1 MSDVVSEKRR
11 EQLEREVGELRQRL
25 FELESSRSDLTRS
38 VLRDSEERFRAI
50 FETALD
56 SIFVKDVNLRYTHVN
71 PAVARLFGRPA
82 AELIGTTDEELF
94 DEDIVARVREMDRRV
109 LQGEVMEAVN
119 SSVIGG
125 VEHVFHTVKVPLRN
139 VDGEVTGLC
148 GIARDI
154 TEIKRAELV
163 ERVLGNILLAAAT
176 SADLKTLI
184 SKIRELLGTLIDTSN
199 FYVALYDESTGRYSF
214 PYYVDAYDT
223 LEDYEP
229 EPLPHSLTDY
239 VRRTGAPALVDEAKF
254 AELVEQNEVS
264 LVGTDS
270 VLWLGAPLITDRGV
284 IGVVAVQSYH
294 DAALYTAKD
303 LDLLHYVAG
312 TISIAVE
319 RKRAE
324 GSRRALE
331 SKVLQ
336 SQKMESLGVLAGGIA
351 HQFNN
356 LLQSILGGTG
366 IAAQLLPQNNPVHT
380 QLKMIESA
388 ANDAAEL
395 TRQMLAYSGKSGF
408 MVEEIDVSGLIEEMR
423 ELIEAAV
430 ADRAELRI
438 RLHPK
443 LPKVKADQTELR
455 QVVMNLVN
463 NAVESIGGGRGVIR
477 VTTCTAVCDPAT
489 LAETYLGEDL
499 PEGTYVAL
507 EVADTGCGMD
517 ANTQARIFDPFFS
530 TKFTGRGLGLPAV
543 LGIVRGIQGALRVD
557 SQRGTGTTISVLI
570 PGLTE
575 HEAVSTDDA
584 EAPQTEAT
592 GSQTV
597 LVVDDDDVVRSLTQ
611 QMLEEAGFTV
621 LAASDG
627 RQALDLFRQSQ
638 DAIDVVLLDMTMP
651 HMDGETTFTRLRHIR
666 DDVPVII
673 SSGYSTQDAMDRFSG
688 PRPAGFLQKPYRLND
703 LLAAVRVAR
712 AG

>member
-1 MSDVVSEKRR
+1 MSNLSSTRSR
-11 EQLEREVGELRQRL
+11 EQLEREVAELRQRL
-25 FELESSRSDLTRS
+25 FELESSRSDLARS

-56 SIFVKDVNLRYTHVN
+56 SIFVKDIKLRYTHVN
-71 PAVARLFGRPA
+71 PAVVKLFGRPA
-82 AELIGTTDEELF
+82 SELIGATDEDLF
-94 DEDIVARVREMDRRV
+94 DPEVVARVRDVDRQV
-109 LQGEVMEAVN
+109 LQGKVMDAVN
-119 SSVIGG
+119 TTVIGG
-125 VEHVFHTVKVPLRN
+125 VEHVFHTIKVPLRD

-148 GIARDI
+148 GIARDV
-154 TEIKRAELV
+154 TGLKRAESV
-163 ERVLGNILLAAAT
+163 ERVLGSILLAAAT

-184 SKIRELLGTLIDTSN
+184 SRIRELLGTLIDTSN

-214 PYYVDAYDT
+214 PYYVDEYDT

-239 VRRTGAPALVDEAKF
+239 VRRTGAPALVDEAMF
-254 AELVEQNEVS
+254 AELVARDEVA

-294 DAALYTAKD
+294 DSALYSPKD

-324 GSRRALE
+324 GRQRALE

-366 IAAQLLPQNNPVHT
+366 IAAQLLPRNSPVHT
-380 QLKMIESA
+380 QLQMIESA

-408 MVEEIDVSGLIEEMR
+408 MVEEIDVSALVEEMR

-430 ADRAELRI
+430 SDKVEVRF
-438 RLHPK
+438 RLHAK
-443 LPKVKADQTELR
+443 LPPVKADQTELR

-463 NAVESIGGGRGVIR
+463 NAVESMGESGGVIT
-477 VTTCTAVCDPAT
+477 VTTGTAVCDPAT
-489 LAETYLGEDL
+489 LAETVLGEEL
-499 PEGTYVAL
+499 PEGTYVLL
-507 EVADTGCGMD
+507 EIADTGCGMD
-517 ANTQARIFDPFFS
+517 SSTQARIFDPFFS

-543 LGIVRGIQGALRVD
+543 LGIVRGIHGALRVD
-557 SQRGTGTTISVLI
+557 SRRGTGTTIRVLI

-575 HEAVSTDDA
+575 GGDLETRRTKPSGG
-584 EAPQTEAT
+584 E
-592 GSQTV
+592 TV

-621 LAASDG
+621 LTAADG
-627 RQALDLFRQSQ
+627 RQALDVFRQSS
-638 DAIDVVLLDMTMP
+638 DFIEVVLLDMTMP
-651 HMDGETTFTRLRHIR
+651 HMDGETTFSRLRQIN
-666 DDVPVII
+666 DQVPVII
-673 SSGYSTQDAMDRFSG
+673 SSGYSTQEAMDRFSG
-688 PRPAGFLQKPYRLND
+688 PGPAAFLQKPYRLDD
-703 LLAAVRVAR
+703 LVTAVRRAR
-712 AG
+712 NA

>member
-1 MSDVVSEKRR
+1 MSDLDSENRR
-11 EQLEREVGELRQRL
+11 EALEREVAELRQRL
-25 FELESSRSDLTRS
+25 FELESSRSDLARS

-56 SIFVKDVNLRYTHVN
+56 SIFVKDLHLRYTHVN
-71 PAVARLFGRPA
+71 SAVAKLFGRPA
-82 AELIGTTDEELF
+82 SELIGVTDEDLF
-94 DEDIVARVREMDRRV
+94 DEEIVARVREMDRQV
-109 LQGEVMEAVN
+109 LRGEVVEAVN
-119 SSVIGG
+119 TSVIGG
-125 VEHVFHTVKVPLRN
+125 MEHIFHTVKVPLRD

-154 TEIKRAELV
+154 TELKRAESV
-163 ERVLGNILLAAAT
+163 ERILGSILLAAAT

-184 SKIRELLGTLIDTSN
+184 SKIRDLLGTLIDTTN
-199 FYVALYDESTGRYSF
+199 FYVALYDESTGRYTF
-214 PYYVDAYDT
+214 PYYADEYDT
-223 LEDYEP
+223 LEEYEP

-239 VRRTGAPALVDEAKF
+239 VRRSGAPALVDEAKF
-254 AELVEQNEVS
+254 AELVEQKEVA

-294 DAALYTAKD
+294 DEALYTAKD

-312 TISIAVE
+312 TMSIAVE

-366 IAAQLLPQNNPVHT
+366 IAAQLLPENSPVHT
-380 QLKMIESA
+380 QLRMIESA

-408 MVEEIDVSGLIEEMR
+408 MIEEIEVSALIEEMR

-430 ADRAELRI
+430 SDRVELRI
-438 RLHPK
+438 RLHPR
-443 LPKVKADQTELR
+443 LPSVKADQTELR
-455 QVVMNLVN
+455 QVVMNLVK
-463 NAVESIGGGRGVIR
+463 NAVESMGDGGGVITI
-477 VTTCTAVCDPAT
+477 TTGTAVCDPAT

-507 EVADTGCGMD
+507 EVSDTGCGMD

-557 SQRGTGTTISVLI
+557 SQRNAGTTIRVLI
-570 PGLTE
+570 PGLT
-575 HEAVSTDDA
+575 DDQTLESGATKPPRA
-584 EAPQTEAT
+584 EEIRAETI
-592 GSQTV
+592 

-611 QMLEEAGFTV
+611 QMLEEAGFAV
-621 LAASDG
+621 LTAADG
-627 RQALDLFRQSQ
+627 RQALDLFRQSS
-638 DAIDVVLLDMTMP
+638 DIIDVVVLDMTMP
-651 HMDGETTFTRLRHIR
+651 HMDGEVTFGRLRQVR

-673 SSGYSTQDAMDRFSG
+673 SSGYSTQEAMDRFSG
-688 PRPAGFLQKPYRLND
+688 PRPAGFLQKPYRLDD
-703 LLAAVRVAR
+703 LVAAVRAAR
-712 AG
+712 SG

>member
-1 MSDVVSEKRR
+1 ME
-11 EQLEREVGELRQRL
+11 LEREVAELRQRL
-25 FELESSRSDLTRS
+25 FELESSRSDLARS

-50 FETALD
+50 FETVLD
-56 SIFVKDVNLRYTHVN
+56 SIFVKDLHLRYTHVN
-71 PAVARLFGRPA
+71 SAVAKLFGRPA
-82 AELIGTTDEELF
+82 SELIGVTDEELF
-94 DEDIVARVREMDRRV
+94 DEEIVARVRELDRQV
-109 LQGEVMEAVN
+109 LRGEVVEAVN
-119 SSVIGG
+119 TSVIGG
-125 VEHVFHTVKVPLRN
+125 TEHIFHTVKVPLRD

-154 TEIKRAELV
+154 TELKRAESV
-163 ERVLGNILLAAAT
+163 ERILGSILLAAAT

-184 SKIRELLGTLIDTSN
+184 SKIRDLLGTLIDTTN

-254 AELVEQNEVS
+254 AELVEQKEVA

-270 VLWLGAPLITDRGV
+270 VQWLGAPLIADRGV

-294 DAALYTAKD
+294 DAALYAAKD

-366 IAAQLLPQNNPVHT
+366 IAAQLLPENNPVHT
-380 QLKMIESA
+380 QLRMIESA
-388 ANDAAEL
+388 AKDAAEL
-395 TRQMLAYSGKSGF
+395 TKQMLAYSGKSGF
-408 MVEEIDVSGLIEEMR
+408 MIEEIEVSALIEEMR

-430 ADRAELRI
+430 SDRVELRI
-438 RLHPK
+438 RLHPS
-443 LPKVKADQTELR
+443 LPSVKADQTELR
-455 QVVMNLVN
+455 QVVMNLVK
-463 NAVESIGGGRGVIR
+463 NAVESMGEGGGVITI
-477 VTTCTAVCDPAT
+477 TTGTAVCDPAT

-507 EVADTGCGMD
+507 EVSDTGCGMD

-543 LGIVRGIQGALRVD
+543 LGIVRDIHGALRVD
-557 SQRGTGTTISVLI
+557 SQRDSGTTIRVLI
-570 PGLTE
+570 PGLT
-575 HEAVSTDDA
+575 DDETVPNGELKPAPTEEMRA
-584 EAPQTEAT
+584 E
-592 GSQTV
+592 TV
-597 LVVDDDDVVRSLTQ
+597 LVVDDDEVVRSLTQ
-611 QMLEEAGFTV
+611 QMLEEAGFAVVT
-621 LAASDG
+621 AADG
-627 RQALDLFRQSQ
+627 RHAVDLFRQSS
-638 DAIDVVLLDMTMP
+638 DIVDVVVLDMTMP
-651 HMDGETTFTRLRHIR
+651 HMDGETTFGRLQQIR

-673 SSGYSTQDAMDRFSG
+673 SSGYSTQEAMDRFSG
-688 PRPAGFLQKPYRLND
+688 PRPAGFLQKPYRLDD
-703 LLAAVRVAR
+703 LVAAVRAAR
-712 AG
+712 SG